1 MVILPR
7 IFAMKNDKNV
17 DFADDLPWIYRQKRG
32 FYHQD

>member
-7 IFAMKNDKNV
+7 FFAMKNV
-17 DFADDLPWIYRQKRG
+17 DFADDLPWIYRQKLG